1 MPFPININDD
11 CLMTTKKTM
20 TTNAGTPVAENQN
33 VQTAGPHGPMLMQ
46 NVWYME
52 KLAHFTRERIPE
64 RVVHAKGSA
73 AYGTFTVT
81 KDITKYTKAS
91 IFSEVGKQTDLF
103 VRFRPLPASAALPI
117 PSAMCAV
124 LRSNFTP
131 TKVTGIWWGTIHRSF
146 LSGIRSNFPI
156 LSTRRS
162 ATRKPTCAAQRRRGI
177 FGVSPRRPSIR

>member
-1 MPFPININDD
+1 
-11 CLMTTKKTM
+11 M

-103 VRFRPLPASAALPI
+103 VRFSTVAGERGAADTERDVRGFAI
-117 PSAMCAV
+117 K
-124 LRSNFTP
+124 FYTDEG
-131 TKVTGIWWGTIHRSF
+131 TGIWWGTIHRSF

-177 FGVSPRRPSIR
+177 FGVSLRRPSIR

>member
-1 MPFPININDD
+1 
-11 CLMTTKKTM
+11 M

-91 IFSEVGKQTDLF
+91 IFSEVGKRRARRCRYRARCA
-103 VRFRPLPASAALPI
+103 RF
-117 PSAMCAV
+117 CDQ
-124 LRSNFTP
+124 
-131 TKVTGIWWGTIHRSF
+131 
-146 LSGIRSNFPI
+146 I
-156 LSTRRS
+156 LH
-162 ATRKPTCAAQRRRGI
+162 RRR
-177 FGVSPRRPSIR
+177 

>member
-1 MPFPININDD
+1 
-11 CLMTTKKTM
+11 MTTKKTM

-103 VRFRPLPASAALPI
+103 VRFSTVAGERGAADTERDYYMSAEEAKAYGRI
-117 PSAMCAV
+117 DDV
-124 LRSNFTP
+124 IIRKD
-131 TKVTGIWWGTIHRSF
+131 TKKEES
-146 LSGIRSNFPI
+146 
-156 LSTRRS
+156 
-162 ATRKPTCAAQRRRGI
+162 K
-177 FGVSPRRPSIR
+177 